1 MEECAMTN
9 VYDLKPFRYHTVW
22 ISDVHLGY
30 RGCKAEF
37 LLNFLHRVQCDTLY
51 LVGDIIDVW
60 SMKRGV
66 FWPQAHNNV
75 LRALLGKAKHE
86 TRVVYI
92 PGNHDA
98 LFCEHCGQEFGN
110 ISIQQQALHTTVRG
124 ERLLIMHGDEFDSV
138 INCNRLVSM
147 FGSWAYDLLLMAN
160 GLVAGVRRH
169 SGMGSWSLAGSIKH
183 KVRNAV
189 NYINEFEGA
198 VALAA
203 EKNEVDGL
211 VCGHIHHHG
220 IRRINDLLYCNCGD
234 TVENC
239 TALIG
244 RHDGE
249 LELIR
254 WTDDRCLSVGGSGQP
269 AQREAV

>member
-1 MEECAMTN
+1 MTN
-9 VYDLKPFRYHTVW
+9 VYDIKPLRYRTVW
-22 ISDVHLGY
+22 LSDVHLGY

-37 LLNFLHRVQCDTLY
+37 LLDFLHSVQCDTLY

-60 SMKRGV
+60 SMKRVV

-98 LFCEHCGQEFGN
+98 LFREHCGQVFGN
-110 ISIQQQALHTTVRG
+110 ISIEQQALHTTVKG
-124 ERLLIMHGDEFDSV
+124 KELLVMHGDEFDSV
-138 INCNRLVSM
+138 VKCNRLVSM
-147 FGSWAYDLLLMAN
+147 FGSWAYDMLLMAN
-160 GLVAGVRRH
+160 GLVDGIRRYF
-169 SGMGSWSLAGSIKH
+169 GMGYWSLAGSIKH

-189 NYINEFEGA
+189 NYINEFEEA

-203 EKNEVDGL
+203 EKNGVDGL

-234 TVENC
+234 WVENC
-239 TALIG
+239 TALVE
-244 RHDGE
+244 RQDGE

-254 WTDDRCLSVGGSGQP
+254 WTDGNLFSIDGTVQVEC
-269 AQREAV
+269 REAI